1 MVSIRPKLLSQQ
13 NESKSP
19 YRREFRRT
27 KLSGPV
33 KPKNASSTSTQN
45 KKNTTIAASSGLS
58 DQ

>member
-1 MVSIRPKLLSQQ
+1 M
-13 NESKSP
+13 
-19 YRREFRRT
+19 

-58 DQ
+58 NQ